1 VTERKY
7 LAGEFF
13 MSGDDA
19 CAEGAISAG
28 CRFFAGYPITPASEI
43 AERMSER
50 LPEVAGSYIQM
61 EDEIASLAAVLGAS
75 WGGVKAMTA
84 TSGPGFSLMMENLGL
99 GIMTETPCVI
109 VNVQRGGPST
119 GLPTLTGQGDMMQA
133 RWGSHGSYSIIALS
147 PDSPQELYGLTI
159 RAFNLSEKYR
169 LPVLV
174 MTEAATGHMYE
185 KVVIPPMNEIEVG
198 HRRKPAVSAREYLP
212 FKPDA
217 DLVPPMAN
225 VGEGYRVHISGLTHD
240 ERGYPAMTAEA
251 QDRLV
256 KRLVDKIEQN
266 REDIIDLEEDGID
279 GAEVVVCSYGISAR
293 VSRIAVKQARAE
305 GIRVG
310 MLRLITVWPFPEDR
324 IRDIAGQVRVF
335 VVPEINYGQISLEV
349 ERCACGKAKTVLVPH
364 MGGGVHTPETIFKAI
379 KQVVR

>member
-1 VTERKY
+1 MTERKY

-61 EDEIASLAAVLGAS
+61 EDEMASLAAVLGAS

-109 VNVQRGGPST
+109 VDVQRGSPST

-147 PDSPQELYGLTI
+147 PDSPQELYDLTVK
-159 RAFNLSEKYR
+159 AFNLSEKYR

-185 KVVIPPMNEIEVG
+185 KVVIPPMNEIEVI
-198 HRRKPAVSAREYLP
+198 HRRKPAVSAGEYLP

-225 VGEGYRVHISGLTHD
+225 AGEGYRVHITGLTHD
-240 ERGYPAMTAEA
+240 ERGYPAMTPEA

-256 KRLVDKIEQN
+256 RRLVDKIEQN

-279 GAEVVVCSYGISAR
+279 SAEVVVCSYGISAR
-293 VSRIAVKQARAE
+293 VSRIAVEQARAE
-305 GIRVG
+305 GVRVG

-324 IRDIAGQVRVF
+324 IRDIAGQTRVF
-335 VVPEINYGQISLEV
+335 VVPEVNYGQISLEV
-349 ERCACGKAKTVLVPH
+349 ERCACGRAKTVLVPH
-364 MGGGVHTPETIFKAI
+364 MGGGVHAPETIFEAI

>member
-1 VTERKY
+1 
-7 LAGEFF
+7 
-13 MSGDDA
+13 
-19 CAEGAISAG
+19 
-28 CRFFAGYPITPASEI
+28 
-43 AERMSER
+43 
-50 LPEVAGSYIQM
+50 
-61 EDEIASLAAVLGAS
+61 
-75 WGGVKAMTA
+75 
-84 TSGPGFSLMMENLGL
+84 
-99 GIMTETPCVI
+99 
-109 VNVQRGGPST
+109 
-119 GLPTLTGQGDMMQA
+119 MMQA

-185 KVVIPPMNEIEVG
+185 KVVIPPMNEIEVV
-198 HRRKPAVSAREYLP
+198 HRRKPAASTGEYLP

-225 VGEGYRVHISGLTHD
+225 AGEGYRVHISGLTHD
-240 ERGYPAMTAEA
+240 ERGYPTMTAEA

-256 KRLVDKIEQN
+256 RRLVDKIEQN

-293 VSRIAVKQARAE
+293 VSRIAVEQARAE

-324 IRDIAGQVRVF
+324 IRDIAGQARVF

-349 ERCACGKAKTVLVPH
+349 ERCACGRAKTVLVPH
-364 MGGGVHTPETIFKAI
+364 MGGGVHAPETIFKAI

>member
-1 VTERKY
+1 MTERKY

-159 RAFNLSEKYR
+159 KAFNLSEKYR

-185 KVVIPPMNEIEVG
+185 KVVIPPMNEIEVV
-198 HRRKPAVSAREYLP
+198 HRRKPTVSAGEYLP

-225 VGEGYRVHISGLTHD
+225 AGEGYRVHISGLTHD

-256 KRLVDKIEQN
+256 RRLVDKIEQN
-266 REDIIDLEEDGID
+266 RDDIIDLEEDGID

-293 VSRIAVKQARAE
+293 VSRIAVEQARAE

-324 IRDIAGQVRVF
+324 IRDIAGQTRVF
-335 VVPEINYGQISLEV
+335 VVPEVNYGQISLEV

-364 MGGGVHTPETIFKAI
+364 MGGGVHAPETIFKAI